1 MVEPDLPE
9 CPRCGGLVIGL
20 NWLTNPLPWL
30 TIGVCSLSVYGP
42 LAYALIRLWRS

>member
-20 NWLTNPLPWL
+20 NWLTNPLAWL
-30 TIGVCSLSVYGP
+30 TIGVSSLSLSMAHWHTP
-42 LAYALIRLWRS
+42 